1 MSKEAGPL
9 AAFFGSCGAVRAFVG
24 GVSGLSDW
32 RLDGAYNDSLTPA
45 GVLGVSQPPLSR
57 DGTTHTAFLES
68 PCNAGAQRASDRSL
82 DEYGDPRLE
91 VRRFD

>member
-32 RLDGAYNDSLTPA
+32 RLDGAYNDSHLPEFWVSVSHPSRATARLTLP
-45 GVLGVSQPPLSR
+45 S
-57 DGTTHTAFLES
+57 
-68 PCNAGAQRASDRSL
+68 
-82 DEYGDPRLE
+82 
-91 VRRFD
+91 